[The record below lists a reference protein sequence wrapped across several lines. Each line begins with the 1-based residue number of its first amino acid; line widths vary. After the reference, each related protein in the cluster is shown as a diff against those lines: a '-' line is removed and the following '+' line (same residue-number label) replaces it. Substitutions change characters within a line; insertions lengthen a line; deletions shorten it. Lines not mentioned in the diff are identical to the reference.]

1 MKIGK
6 KIRKD
11 IFGVSPLVGVMLM
24 VVIVVAI
31 GASVYLNMVSL
42 VGGTGEKETIPHFA
56 INIYNNRI
64 IVTKCDQQILWN
76 DFSIKTNNPDT
87 TVSINDGTP
96 YLVGTDW
103 YVINTTNWYV
113 INTTNFGISGYVN
126 AGNYFIFGGTDV
138 SGYITISIRH
148 DITNTLL
155 GQWIVHV

>member
-1 MKIGK
+1 MKLGK

-11 IFGVSPLVGVMLM
+11 TFGVSPLVGFMLM

-31 GASVYLNMVSL
+31 GASVYLNIVSL

-56 INIYNNRI
+56 ISSHNNKI

-76 DFSIKTNNPDT
+76 DFSIKTDNPDT
-87 TVSINDGTP
+87 TVSIKDGTP
-96 YLVGTDW
+96 YLVGADW
-103 YVINTTNWYV
+103 YI

-126 AGNYFIFGGTDV
+126 AGDYFIFDGTEV

-155 GQWIVHV
+155 GQWIVHI